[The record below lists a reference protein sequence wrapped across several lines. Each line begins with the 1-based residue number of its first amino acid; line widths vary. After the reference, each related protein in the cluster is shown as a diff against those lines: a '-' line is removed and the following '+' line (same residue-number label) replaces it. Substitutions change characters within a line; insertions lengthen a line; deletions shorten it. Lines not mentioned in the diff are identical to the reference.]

1 MTAGEM
7 AEQRRVAAAASQGPG
22 QPSASK
28 PNFLT
33 LHREDS
39 RHEYFAGHAG
49 APPFFD
55 DATQAWIVTDPAQ
68 CKELIASAKLR
79 PATYS
84 ADYDALQARLGIDFS
99 GMRFAFEHI
108 PVCQHGDVHVASR
121 RRISEFLAARKAQ
134 VQARLPDMVSTNLAV
149 LASEG
154 KNDVMQ
160 NCIVPLVQDVIA
172 ATTGIDATVIAECS
186 TVSAV
191 FDRSIGIAKRRRIE
205 AEINILR
212 QRISDTEEALT
223 EEEIGMRLALLILG
237 RDALT
242 GMLGES
248 LHRVFVDNAGRRLSD
263 ISYPE
268 LPPETGLPWVERQVL
283 TPFHLA
289 GCDLVKGDRVRVYLQ
304 TLSTSKENKALTGFF
319 GSGPHVC
326 LGRPLSF
333 DVWKEIAAFL
343 SRVPL
348 RVRLDSYSV
357 KTSDYVFTCPQR
369 LDVTVYP

>member
-1 MTAGEM
+1 MTAEVRQE
-7 AEQRRVAAAASQGPG
+7 AKDASQAPSQDSS

-33 LHREDS
+33 LHREDL

-49 APPFFD
+49 APPFYD
-55 DATQAWIVTDPAQ
+55 AATQAWIVTDPLQ
-68 CKELIASAKLR
+68 CKELIASGKLR

-84 ADYDALQARLGIDFS
+84 ADYHALQARLGIDFS
-99 GMRFAFEHI
+99 GMGFAFEHI
-108 PVCQHGDVHVASR
+108 PLCQHGDVHVGSR
-121 RRISEFLAARKAQ
+121 RRISEFLAVRKAQ
-134 VQARLPDMVSTNLAV
+134 VQARLPGMVSANLAA

-154 KNDVMQ
+154 EIDVMQ
-160 NCIVPLVQDVIA
+160 NCIVPLVQDMIA
-172 ATTGIDATVIAECS
+172 ATTGIDAAVVAECS

-205 AEINILR
+205 AEIGILR
-212 QRISDTEEALT
+212 QRISETGETQT
-223 EEEIGMRLALLILG
+223 EEEVGMRLALLILG

-242 GMLGES
+242 GTLGES
-248 LHRVFVDNAGRRLSD
+248 LHRVFVDNAGKRLSD

-268 LPPETGLPWVERQVL
+268 LPPETGVPWVERQVL

-289 GCDLVKGDRVRVYLQ
+289 GCDFAKGDRVRVYLQ
-304 TLSTSKENKALTGFF
+304 TLSTSKENKTLTGFF

-326 LGRPLSF
+326 LGRPLSL
-333 DVWKEIAAFL
+333 DVWKEIVAFL

-348 RVRLDSYSV
+348 RVRVDSYSA

-369 LDVTVYP
+369 LDVTVFS